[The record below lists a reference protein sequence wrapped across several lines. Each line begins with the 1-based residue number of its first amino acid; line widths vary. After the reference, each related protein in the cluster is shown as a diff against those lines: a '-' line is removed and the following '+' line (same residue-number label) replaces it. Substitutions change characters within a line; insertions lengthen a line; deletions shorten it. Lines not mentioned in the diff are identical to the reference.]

1 LQSDLGFLGR
11 AIKKLR
17 TSNRLLVSSSLVLL
31 QPVSTR
37 PEEIK
42 QDAEKQLVDL
52 IVRVAA
58 TDQTALSQ
66 LYDITS
72 STLFGLILRIVRQP
86 EAAEEVTLEVRHRQQ
101 RVERLSD
108 RCVSRRFVLDG
119 RHA

>member
-66 LYDITS
+66 LYDITQFYPLWTDPS
-72 STLFGLILRIVRQP
+72 NRSPAG
-86 EAAEEVTLEVRHRQQ
+86 
-101 RVERLSD
+101 
-108 RCVSRRFVLDG
+108 G
-119 RHA
+119 G